1 VPVGVVGELY
11 IGGDGLAREYLNR
24 PDLTAERFIEVSIDG
39 LADGRLYKSG
49 DFARYLP
56 DGSIDFVGRI
66 DGQVK
71 IRGFRV
77 ESQEI
82 EAALAQQPGVSNAV
96 VIPVKRGQT
105 GVILV
110 AYVVPAAGEHVTADD
125 LRDRLRLTLPEYMVP
140 STFVMVDAIPLTP
153 NGKADRARLS
163 ATPHEELASNS
174 FEPPRTGVE
183 RELAHIWGELL
194 GIDRIGIHDNFFDI
208 GGHSL
213 LALQV
218 IAHVE
223 KRLGRK
229 VPVALLFQFP
239 TVAQLARFASEEEA
253 TDVAIECRTDATA
266 PPLSFGQQRFWF
278 IDQWEP
284 GNPAY
289 NTTLAFRIEGRLDP
303 AALDRS
309 LTELVRRHE
318 ALRTTYALRDEAL
331 VQLIAEPAAVTARR
345 ASAANGSAE
354 VSDPDA
360 IELMTEMATE
370 PFDLR
375 RGPLW
380 RTALLRLAPQRHLLV
395 MTIHHSVFDGWSIA
409 VLARE
414 LFTLYAAFAA
424 GQPSPLPE
432 LAVQYADFAIW
443 QRQQLHG
450 DRLDRQLEYWRHQLA
465 NLPILDLPTD
475 YARPP
480 KQTFAGAVHEVAL
493 PLALA
498 DALRTLSRDE
508 GATLFM
514 TLLAAFHTLLHRYTG
529 QTDLVVGT
537 PIAGRTRTELEPLI
551 GFFVN
556 MLVLRADAGGDPS
569 FRTLLRQIKQG
580 AIDAFTH
587 QDVPFE
593 KLVEALQPPRDPSR
607 NPLFQVVFAL
617 QNAPRWTAT
626 LPDLAITTVEPP
638 KPTTRFDLEVY
649 VHERGGLRAQFVYN
663 TALFT
668 ADTIG
673 RLAGH
678 FHTLLD
684 AIVRNPDYRLSQL
697 PLLAPV
703 TLSTPKITTTRST
716 RTTIAAP
723 PGERS
728 TPMTV
733 GAAATG
739 FVAPRSQVEWQLA
752 RIWEELIGVAPIGV
766 KDNFFD
772 LGGHSLMLVQLI
784 ARIEQ
789 RFDRTLPVSILFES
803 PTIEQLAI
811 ALSDE
816 QRTHRPSSSLVPLHT
831 RGPLPPFFWIHGD
844 SSNVMLPAL
853 LGPDRPLF
861 ALEHQAHDGRAAR
874 YTEVETIA
882 AHYLEEIRTVQ
893 PQGPYLLG
901 GYSFGGVIAFEM
913 AQQLLRRQ
921 ADVALLF
928 LLDPSGRAANLGD
941 ADGNENSNST
951 VLDIFTGQLRTQIRT
966 KIQKVQHTA
975 KMLRCKACVVT
986 GSLLPPTLRSAY
998 ILDIYRKALRSYVPQ
1013 PYSGRVSIY
1022 KTLSI
1027 EYSSPR
1033 DWPNLITGPLTI
1045 HDCDATHDALMK
1057 DPHIRHWTA
1066 KLKDGL
1072 TQADVDVRASAMI
1085 GPTQGLPA
1093 SAPVDS

>member
-1 VPVGVVGELY
+1 M
-11 IGGDGLAREYLNR
+11 
-24 PDLTAERFIEVSIDG
+24 T
-39 LADGRLYKSG
+39 
-49 DFARYLP
+49 
-56 DGSIDFVGRI
+56 
-66 DGQVK
+66 
-71 IRGFRV
+71 
-77 ESQEI
+77 
-82 EAALAQQPGVSNAV
+82 
-96 VIPVKRGQT
+96 
-105 GVILV
+105 
-110 AYVVPAAGEHVTADD
+110 
-125 LRDRLRLTLPEYMVP
+125 
-140 STFVMVDAIPLTP
+140 
-153 NGKADRARLS
+153 
-163 ATPHEELASNS
+163 ELAS
-174 FEPPRTGVE
+174 
-183 RELAHIWGELL
+183 
-194 GIDRIGIHDNFFDI
+194 
-208 GGHSL
+208 
-213 LALQV
+213 
-218 IAHVE
+218 
-223 KRLGRK
+223 
-229 VPVALLFQFP
+229 
-239 TVAQLARFASEEEA
+239 
-253 TDVAIECRTDATA
+253 
-266 PPLSFGQQRFWF
+266 
-278 IDQWEP
+278 
-284 GNPAY
+284 
-289 NTTLAFRIEGRLDP
+289 
-303 AALDRS
+303 
-309 LTELVRRHE
+309 
-318 ALRTTYALRDEAL
+318 
-331 VQLIAEPAAVTARR
+331 
-345 ASAANGSAE
+345 
-354 VSDPDA
+354 
-360 IELMTEMATE
+360 E

-380 RTALLRLAPQRHLLV
+380 RTALLRLAPQRYLLV
-395 MTIHHSVFDGWSIA
+395 VTIHHSVFDGWSIA

-432 LAVQYADFAIW
+432 LAVQYADFALW

-450 DRLDRQLEYWRHQLA
+450 DRLDRQLDYWRHQLA
-465 NLPILDLPTD
+465 NLPTLDLPTD

-480 KQTFAGAVHEVAL
+480 KQTFGGAVHEVAL

-556 MLVLRADAGGDPS
+556 MLVLRANAGGDPS

-728 TPMTV
+728 TPTTV

-739 FVAPRSQVEWQLA
+739 FVAPRSQVEWRLA
-752 RIWEELIGVAPIGV
+752 RIWEELIGVAPIGIM
-766 KDNFFD
+766 DNFFD

-803 PTIEQLAI
+803 PTIERLAI

-831 RGPLPPFFWIHGD
+831 GGPLPPFFWIHGD
-844 SSNVMLPAL
+844 SSNAVLPAL
-853 LGPDRPLF
+853 LGPDRPLY
-861 ALEHQAHDGRAAR
+861 ALEHQAHDGQPAR

-882 AHYLEEIRTVQ
+882 AHYLEEIRTVN
-893 PQGPYLLG
+893 PRGPYLIG
-901 GYSFGGVIAFEM
+901 GYSFGGVVAFEM
-913 AQQLLRRQ
+913 AQQLSRRQ
-921 ADVALLF
+921 EDVALLF
-928 LLDPSGRAANLGD
+928 LLDPTGSTSLREADSGSDNANH
-941 ADGNENSNST
+941 ST
-951 VLDIFTGQLRTQIRT
+951 VWDIVAGPVRQIHAKTQKFQRT
-966 KIQKVQHTA
+966 V
-975 KMLRCKACVVT
+975 KMMRCKACVAI
-986 GSLLPPTLRSAY
+986 GRLLPPALRSAY
-998 ILDIYRKALRSYVPQ
+998 IIDIYRKALRSYVPQ
-1013 PYSGRVSIY
+1013 PYSGRAIIC
-1022 KTLSI
+1022 KTLSM
-1027 EYSSPR
+1027 EYGSPR
-1033 DWPNLITGPLTI
+1033 DWPSLITGPLTI

-1057 DPHIRHWTA
+1057 DPHLRNWAA

-1072 TQADVDVRASAMI
+1072 TQADVYARASATI
-1085 GPTQGLPA
+1085 ASTQRLPA
-1093 SAPVDS
+1093 AATTR